1 MVRSIVTGAIAG
13 AAGELALNVVTYGD
27 MLVRARP
34 SSSMPAKVAGR
45 LTDAA
50 GIELAQPGERPEKA
64 EIRRE
69 AVGALLGYG
78 MAVATAIASVFVR
91 RAGLRLPAPMA
102 GVAIGATAMVVSDSI
117 ATALGVTDPKRWKTS
132 DWISDI
138 VPHAVYGIVTAL
150 TVEVIERGDR

>member
-1 MVRSIVTGAIAG
+1 MLRSIITGAVAG

-27 MLVRARP
+27 MLLRARP
-34 SSSMPAKVAGR
+34 SSSMPSKVAGR

-69 AVGALLGYG
+69 AAGALLGYG
-78 MAVATAIASVFVR
+78 MAVLTAIGSVFVR
-91 RAGLRLPAPMA
+91 RAGLRLPAA
-102 GVAIGATAMVVSDSI
+102 VSGLVIGAVAMAVSDSV
-117 ATALGVTDPKRWKTS
+117 ATALGVTDPKRWSAS

-138 VPHAVYGIVTAL
+138 VPHAVYGVVTAL
-150 TVEVIERGDR
+150 TVEYIEHRG